1 MLGIHSDI
9 TAQRNAEHAL
19 QLARFAIEHTTDAVY
34 WTDDHTRILEVNDAA
49 CRALGYSREELTTLT
64 LADIDPDFSADNR
77 PIHWDH
83 VPPGG
88 TYTLERRHRTK
99 DGRTFPV
106 EVLTSL
112 ITTGGRR
119 FGCSF
124 ARDISA
130 RKQVEEELH
139 HREHLLLES
148 QRVARLGSYDF
159 DIGRGTWICS
169 RMLEE
174 LFGIPPDYPKDVPH
188 WLAIIHP
195 DHRTVMEHYLLDHVV
210 RGRHPF
216 DREYRVVRPQD
227 GVELWVH
234 GLGEL
239 ECDEAGVPLH
249 MIGTIQDITNEHRI
263 NEEIRR
269 LNEELEL
276 RVRERTAQLEAA
288 NRELE
293 SFSYSVSHDLRA
305 PLRAVDGFSKAL
317 LEDYGEAFD
326 GEGRDYLHRVRAGAQ
341 RMGCLI
347 DDLLRLSRISRA
359 DLRRIP
365 VDLSALATSILDD
378 LRQNDPGRT
387 VEVVIAPGAVASVDP
402 GLIQIVFENL
412 LRNAWTFTSKHP
424 TARIEFGCAT
434 RSDSA
439 AWFIRDDGA
448 GFDMAYAEKLF
459 GVFQRLHRA
468 EEFPGTGIGL
478 ATVQRIIHRHGG
490 RIWAEGAVEHGA
502 TFTFTL
508 PPPIH

>member
-1 MLGIHSDI
+1 
-9 TAQRNAEHAL
+9 
-19 QLARFAIEHTTDAVY
+19 
-34 WTDDHTRILEVNDAA
+34 
-49 CRALGYSREELTTLT
+49 
-64 LADIDPDFSADNR
+64 
-77 PIHWDH
+77 
-83 VPPGG
+83 
-88 TYTLERRHRTK
+88 
-99 DGRTFPV
+99 
-106 EVLTSL
+106 
-112 ITTGGRR
+112 
-119 FGCSF
+119 
-124 ARDISA
+124 
-130 RKQVEEELH
+130 
-139 HREHLLLES
+139 
-148 QRVARLGSYDF
+148 
-159 DIGRGTWICS
+159 
-169 RMLEE
+169 
-174 LFGIPPDYPKDVPH
+174 
-188 WLAIIHP
+188 
-195 DHRTVMEHYLLDHVV
+195 
-210 RGRHPF
+210 
-216 DREYRVVRPQD
+216 
-227 GVELWVH
+227 
-234 GLGEL
+234 
-239 ECDEAGVPLH
+239 

-365 VDLSALATSILDD
+365 VDLSALAASILDD

-508 PPPIH
+508 PSPIH